1 MMEERTTFRHVHA
14 ITGTFV
20 LAVAG
25 VIVAIIVLAGLNQRW
40 FIRNVTLQIV
50 LPESGAA
57 GIRQGSEVYFLGT
70 LVGAVSDVRIYPP
83 GRSPGACRRPQ
94 KKFPGESL
102 RNTHF
107 LPRIPFGAP
116 QTRMPPFWRRVT
128 ICLI

>member
-70 LVGAVSDVRIYPP
+70 LVGGVIDVRIDPN
-83 GRSPGACRRPQ
+83 GRMAARTYIRPDFFRFMDSDASAVVK
-94 KKFPGESL
+94 KKFG
-102 RNTHF
+102 
-107 LPRIPFGAP
+107 GAGDSY
-116 QTRMPPFWRRVT
+116 
-128 ICLI
+128 